1 MPDLLG
7 EDRTRSAKIIKDS
20 DSEKYVEIS
29 WQELFFDNKK
39 CIVLQ
44 VRDITKVLK
53 SAALEVENKMLTIY
67 TQTMSHELL
76 TPLTCLK

>member
-1 MPDLLG
+1 MG
-7 EDRTRSAKIIKDS
+7 EDRTRSAKIIIDS

-53 SAALEVENKMLTIY
+53 SAALEV
-67 TQTMSHELL
+67 
-76 TPLTCLK
+76 